1 MARSLAPAH
10 KQKFKEHLASI
21 QQQRRQALEMCERE
35 LQRKEQSL
43 LLEKEKLTSEI
54 VIAGLWQTP
63 AQVEA
68 GLSQL
73 KSETAKREALKA
85 QLKFRKTVLQQK
97 HSDKAVYI
105 FSGTA
110 EGKRKQ
116 HSSAALKGNLLVL
129 IEEAHSLQDP
139 VMQCTDPSIPILVG
153 NELNTVSQ
161 KTKSSWCTMEQ
172 LFHKYMGS
180 QSGIM

>member
-1 MARSLAPAH
+1 M
-10 KQKFKEHLASI
+10 
-21 QQQRRQALEMCERE
+21 
-35 LQRKEQSL
+35 
-43 LLEKEKLTSEI
+43 
-54 VIAGLWQTP
+54 
-63 AQVEA
+63 
-68 GLSQL
+68 
-73 KSETAKREALKA
+73 
-85 QLKFRKTVLQQK
+85 LQQK